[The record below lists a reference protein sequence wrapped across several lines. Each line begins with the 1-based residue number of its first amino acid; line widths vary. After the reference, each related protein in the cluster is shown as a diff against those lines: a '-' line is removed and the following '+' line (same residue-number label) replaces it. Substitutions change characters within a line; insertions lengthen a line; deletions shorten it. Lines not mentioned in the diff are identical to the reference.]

1 MKTLVAFLT
10 ATAALIALVLVFGW
24 SRTAETKNVRTPRDS
39 STLQTCEIK
48 LQERRKV
55 LVDGKLWLTL
65 GRPCVRKDGEEFCDR
80 PTSPVYSSQH
90 GLDPLGSFIEDS
102 SVLYVSKG
110 LDYDDENPDDDNS
123 DDVSSWEVSHRFYK
137 DDPTTLLF
145 GQHFLDGFEG
155 TSVPAPEVRVAA
167 ATGMA
172 SWFPAFQINDDDGSL
187 GYLEFNGMFMGSDG
201 YHIGPVADMGANDAL
216 MSGPLALFDDKCVVV
231 LSTASAFMSSS
242 SYLRTELDEFGFG
255 VMGSMTSIPKG
266 HRTSTILSS
275 SPRRGPDG
283 IRQAFSAWG
292 VKLMKMYKTQRPSDV
307 TLDYLQ
313 YSTDNGAFYYYNT
326 EPNKTYQET
335 IIEVKEYAEKIGLP
349 FRSWLMDSWWYFKGP
364 DGGVKNWTAMPNI
377 FPDGIARVTQAT
389 KWGIVAHNRWW
400 TNATDYAKQNGG
412 DYDFFMEGDKAL
424 PLEERFWD
432 DLFQEAKLWGLTVYE
447 QDWLNVQTQSMN
459 LTLQNVEAARTWL
472 VQMGNAAK
480 RNGLP
485 IQYCM
490 SWPRHILQS
499 LEIDAV
505 TQGRASDD
513 YQPGNDNWQDIGI
526 SSMFSYALGVAPY
539 KDNFWSS
546 TEVQPN
552 ERYDGKT
559 EPASR
564 LHAIV
569 ATYSTASVAP
579 SDQMKF
585 LDVDLIMKSCAED
598 GKLLR
603 PDKPAVRTDAT
614 ILAQAGIPLESQ
626 QRDQVWST
634 MSELSGYIYT
644 YSIAANSP
652 EFDLTV
658 DDLYPSAKD
667 TKGFVMW
674 DLDAPFKPHSL
685 PYSVPKSN
693 RTNAHVYCIAPI
705 FSNGWSFLGEA
716 ETKWTAVSQDR
727 FSQLVVLTDGFSVSM
742 AGAPGELVQM
752 MVHTPSHLFIRVSC
766 TLPSSGMATFHSA
779 LMGCSETDST
789 TAVN

>member
-1 MKTLVAFLT
+1 MKTLVAFLSS
-10 ATAALIALVLVFGW
+10 TAALIALVLVFGW
-24 SRTAETKNVRTPRDS
+24 SRTAETKDVRTPHDS
-39 STLQTCEIK
+39 LTLQTCEIE
-48 LQERRKV
+48 LQEGRKV

-65 GRPCVRKDGEEFCDR
+65 GRPCVRRDGKEVCDC
-80 PTSPVYSSQH
+80 PASPMSVQD
-90 GLDPLGSFIEDS
+90 GFDPLGSFQETS
-102 SVLYVSKG
+102 EVLNVGNDDDG
-110 LDYDDENPDDDNS
+110 LDDQG
-123 DDVSSWEVSHRFYK
+123 WEVSHRFYK

-145 GQHFLDGFEG
+145 GQHFLDGFED
-155 TSVPAPEVRVAA
+155 TSFPAPEVRVAA

-187 GYLEFNGMFMGSDG
+187 GYLEFNGMFMGSGG

-283 IRQAFSAWG
+283 IRQAFSVWG
-292 VKLMKMYKTQRPSDV
+292 VKLMKMYKTNRPSDV

-335 IIEVKEYAEKIGLP
+335 IIEVKEYAEKVGLP
-349 FRSWLMDSWWYFKGP
+349 FRSWLMDSWWYFKGR

-400 TNATDYAKQNGG
+400 TNETDYAKQNGG
-412 DYDFFMEGDKAL
+412 NYGFVMEGEKAL

-432 DLFQEAKLWGLTVYE
+432 DLFLEAKLWGLTVYE

-472 VQMGNAAK
+472 VQMGNAAR

-505 TQGRASDD
+505 TQGRASED
-513 YQPGNDNWQDIGI
+513 YQPGNDNWRDIGI
-526 SSMFSYALGVAPY
+526 SSMFSHALGVAPY

-546 TEVQPN
+546 TELQPN

-603 PDKPAVRTDAT
+603 PDIPAVRTDAT
-614 ILAQAGIPLESQ
+614 ILAQAGIPVESQ

-667 TKGFVMW
+667 TKGFVIW
-674 DLDAPFKPHSL
+674 DLDTPFKPHSL
-685 PYSVPKSN
+685 PYSVPESN

-727 FSQLVVLTDGFSVSM
+727 FSQLVVLTDGFSISM

-752 MVHTPSHLFIRVSC
+752 MVHTPSRLFIRVSC
-766 TLPSSGMATFHSA
+766 TLTSSGTATFHST
-779 LMGCSETDST
+779 LMGCSETDFA